1 MLGTPQS
8 SPRAPKTGDAPRSN
22 PASTFTVLAAA
33 VRNRHIP
40 LPPHAG
46 GGEMHVV
53 NVTGSSS
60 ASDTRWQTAG
70 METMQPASLPAR
82 GCSPTSVFVPPS
94 FKCPQ
99 RSSCRR
105 SSSAS
110 SAWFELTPNFPK
122 FTFFFLC
129 LPKKRQVAG
138 TKTRAVPVVV
148 PTTKGSSAVG
158 VVFCV
163 LSSTALEAPFGW
175 ENPPAAGKMG
185 LMVVQGWIGTPGL

>member
-1 MLGTPQS
+1 
-8 SPRAPKTGDAPRSN
+8 
-22 PASTFTVLAAA
+22 
-33 VRNRHIP
+33 
-40 LPPHAG
+40 
-46 GGEMHVV
+46 MHVV

-60 ASDTRWQTAG
+60 VSDTRWQTAG

-110 SAWFELTPNFPK
+110 SAWFELTPSFQNSPF
-122 FTFFFLC
+122 FFFLC

-138 TKTRAVPVVV
+138 IKTRAVPVVV
-148 PTTKGSSAVG
+148 PATKGSLAVG

-175 ENPPAAGKMG
+175 ENPLADGKMG

>member
-60 ASDTRWQTAG
+60 VSDTRWQTAG

-122 FTFFFLC
+122 FTFFSSASLKSAR
-129 LPKKRQVAG
+129 LPGQKPERSPSWSPPR
-138 TKTRAVPVVV
+138 RARRRW
-148 PTTKGSSAVG
+148 GSSSA
-158 VVFCV
+158 FYRQP
-163 LSSTALEAPFGW
+163 LSRRRLGGKIRRR
-175 ENPPAAGKMG
+175 PAKW
-185 LMVVQGWIGTPGL
+185 V